1 VSLFKQR
8 VITALILAPLMI
20 GGIFFLPIEQF
31 AYFIGF
37 IVTVAAWE
45 WANLSGY
52 SSPVVRIGYAALVA
66 SATFATA
73 YFMGQCTDLAFVIL
87 TAGAVW
93 WFVAC
98 LLVIQ
103 YPGKVALWQA
113 KPVRAALGFL
123 VLIPMW
129 VGFMTLKGQEHSSLI
144 IVYVMLLIWGADT
157 GAYFAGKAWGK
168 SKLAPK
174 VSPGKSWAGFWG
186 GLATTGLIAIIFSLM
201 VNQWLRPMTMND
213 FWLLAS
219 ITFVTAIISVMGDL
233 VESMMKRHRGIK
245 DSSQLLPGHGGV
257 LDRIDSMAA
266 AVPVFAFLM
275 VFLGWQLAA

>member
-1 VSLFKQR
+1 
-8 VITALILAPLMI
+8 MI

-52 SSPVVRIGYAALVA
+52 TSPVIRLVYAGLVA
-66 SATFATA
+66 ATVFATG
-73 YFMGQCTDLAFVIL
+73 YFMNSHPEIHSVIL
-87 TAGAVW
+87 AVGAFW
-93 WFVAC
+93 WLIAC

-103 YPGKVALWQA
+103 YPKKVALWQA
-113 KPVRAALGFL
+113 KPVRALLGFF

-157 GAYFAGKAWGK
+157 GAYFAGKTWGNA
-168 SKLAPK
+168 KLAPN

-186 GLATTGLIAIIFSLM
+186 GLATTGLIAVVFSLS
-201 VNQWLRPMTMND
+201 VNKWLSPMSVDD
-213 FWLLAS
+213 FTLLAI
-219 ITFVTAIISVMGDL
+219 ITFITAIISVMGDL

-257 LDRIDSMAA
+257 LDRIDSMAS
-266 AVPVFAFLM
+266 AVPVFAFFMLL
-275 VFLGWQLAA
+275 FGFQLAA

>member
-1 VSLFKQR
+1 MFKQR
-8 VITALILAPLMI
+8 LITALILAPLMI

-52 SSPVVRIGYAALVA
+52 TSSAIRIGYAALIAAAV
-66 SATFATA
+66 FATG
-73 YFMGQCTDLAFVIL
+73 YFMNSNPEVHRIVLMV
-87 TAGAVW
+87 GAAW
-93 WFVAC
+93 WLIAC
-98 LLVIQ
+98 FLVVQ
-103 YPGKVALWQA
+103 YPKKVSLW
-113 KPVRAALGFL
+113 KSKFTRAVLGFF

-129 VGFMTLKGQEHSSLI
+129 VGFMTLKSQNNSALI

-168 SKLAPK
+168 SKLAPN

-186 GLATTGLIAIIFSLM
+186 GLATTGLIAIVFSLCI
-201 VNQWLRPMTMND
+201 NKWLGEISLND
-213 FWLLAS
+213 FVLLAL

-275 VFLGWQLAA
+275 VFLGWQLTA

>member
-1 VSLFKQR
+1 LLKQR
-8 VITALILAPLMI
+8 IITALILAPLMI

-31 AYFIGF
+31 AYFIGA

-52 SSPVVRIGYAALVA
+52 SSPVIRIAYAAIIAASTFVA
-66 SATFATA
+66 A
-73 YFMGQCTDLAFVIL
+73 YFIDSNAEISFVIL
-87 TAGAVW
+87 TVGAAW
-93 WFVAC
+93 WLIAC
-98 LLVIQ
+98 FLVVQ
-103 YPGKVALWQA
+103 YPKKVALWQA
-113 KPVRAALGFL
+113 KSVRAVLGFL

-129 VGFMTLKGQEHSSLI
+129 VGFMTLKSQEHSALI

-157 GAYFAGKAWGK
+157 GAYFAGKTWGK
-168 SKLAPK
+168 AKLAPN

-186 GLATTGLIAIIFSLM
+186 GLSTTGLIAVIFSLC
-201 VNQWLRPMTMND
+201 VNKWLGAMSIDD
-213 FWLLAS
+213 FVLLAI
-219 ITFVTAIISVMGDL
+219 ITFITAIISVMGDL

-266 AVPVFAFLM
+266 AVPVFAFLI
-275 VFLGWQLAA
+275 VLLGWQLT

>member
-1 VSLFKQR
+1 LFKQR
-8 VITALILAPLMI
+8 LITALILAPLMI

-52 SSPVVRIGYAALVA
+52 TSPVIRLVYAGLVA
-66 SATFATA
+66 ATVFATG
-73 YFMGQCTDLAFVIL
+73 YFMNSHPEIHSVIL
-87 TAGAVW
+87 AVGAFW
-93 WFVAC
+93 WLIAC

-103 YPGKVALWQA
+103 YPKKVALWQA
-113 KPVRAALGFL
+113 KPVRALLGFF

-144 IVYVMLLIWGADT
+144 IVYVMLIIWGADT
-157 GAYFAGKAWGK
+157 GAYFAGKTWGN
-168 SKLAPK
+168 SKLAPN

-186 GLATTGLIAIIFSLM
+186 GLATTGLIAVVFSLS
-201 VNQWLRPMTMND
+201 VNKWLSPMSVDD
-213 FWLLAS
+213 FTLLAI
-219 ITFVTAIISVMGDL
+219 ITFITAIISVMGDL

-257 LDRIDSMAA
+257 LDRIDSMAS
-266 AVPVFAFLM
+266 AVPVFAFFMLL
-275 VFLGWQLAA
+275 FGFQLAA

>member
-1 VSLFKQR
+1 
-8 VITALILAPLMI
+8 MI

-52 SSPVVRIGYAALVA
+52 SSAAVRIIYAGIIAA
-66 SATFATA
+66 SVFAVG
-73 YFMGQCTDLAFVIL
+73 YFMQSNAQLHSIVL
-87 TAGAVW
+87 TAGAAW
-93 WFVAC
+93 WLIAC
-98 LLVIQ
+98 ALVVQ
-103 YPGKVALWQA
+103 YPKKVSLWQA
-113 KPVRAALGFL
+113 KPVRAILGFF

-129 VGFMTLKGQEHSSLI
+129 VGFMTLKSQEHSALI

-157 GAYFAGKAWGK
+157 GAYFAGKTWGK
-168 SKLAPK
+168 AKLAPN

-186 GLATTGLIAIIFSLM
+186 GLATTGLIAVIFTFCI
-201 VNQWLRPMTMND
+201 NKWLRPMSVDD
-213 FWLLAS
+213 FTLLAI
-219 ITFVTAIISVMGDL
+219 ITFITAIISVMGDL

-275 VFLGWQLAA
+275 ILLGWQLAA

>member
-1 VSLFKQR
+1 LFKQR
-8 VITALILAPLMI
+8 LITALILAPLMV

-52 SSPVVRIGYAALVA
+52 SSPVVRIGYAGFVA
-66 SATFATA
+66 VSTFATS
-73 YFMGQCTDLAFVIL
+73 YFIAKYPELASLIL
-87 TAGAVW
+87 AVGVFW

-98 LLVIQ
+98 LLVMQ
-103 YPGKVALWQA
+103 YPNKVALWQA
-113 KPVRAALGFL
+113 KPVRAVLGLF

-129 VGFMTLKGQEHSSLI
+129 VGFMTLKSQEHSSLI

-157 GAYFAGKAWGK
+157 GAYFAGKTWGNK
-168 SKLAPK
+168 KLAPN

-186 GLATTGLIAIIFSLM
+186 GLATTGLIAVIFSLC
-201 VNQWLRPMTMND
+201 VNQWLRPMTLAD
-213 FWLLAS
+213 FSLLAVM
-219 ITFVTAIISVMGDL
+219 TFITAIISVMGDL

-257 LDRIDSMAA
+257 LDRIDSMAS
-266 AVPVFAFLM
+266 AVPVFAFFMLL
-275 VFLGWQLAA
+275 FGWQLAT

>member
-1 VSLFKQR
+1 VFKQR
-8 VITALILAPLMI
+8 LITALILAPLMV

-52 SSPVVRIGYAALVA
+52 SSPIVRIGYAGFVA
-66 SATFATA
+66 VATFVAA
-73 YFMGQCTDLAFVIL
+73 YFIDKNAELASLIL
-87 TAGAVW
+87 AVGVFW

-103 YPGKVALWQA
+103 YPDKVVLWQA
-113 KPVRAALGFL
+113 RPVRAVLGLL

-129 VGFMTLKGQEHSSLI
+129 VGFMTLKSQEHSSLI

-157 GAYFAGKAWGK
+157 GAYFSGKTWGNK
-168 SKLAPK
+168 KLAPN

-186 GLATTGLIAIIFSLM
+186 GLATTGLIAVIFSLCI
-201 VNQWLRPMTMND
+201 NQWLRPMTLAD
-213 FWLLAS
+213 FTLLAVM
-219 ITFVTAIISVMGDL
+219 TFITAIISVMGDL

-257 LDRIDSMAA
+257 LDRIDSMAS
-266 AVPVFAFLM
+266 AVPVFAFFMLL
-275 VFLGWQLAA
+275 FGWQLAT

>member
-1 VSLFKQR
+1 MFKQR
-8 VITALILAPLMI
+8 LITALILAPLMI

-52 SSPVVRIGYAALVA
+52 TSSAIRLVYAGLVA
-66 SATFATA
+66 ATVFATG
-73 YFMGQCTDLAFVIL
+73 YFMKSHPEIHSVIL
-87 TAGAVW
+87 AVGAFW
-93 WFVAC
+93 WLIAC

-103 YPGKVALWQA
+103 YPKKVALWQA
-113 KPVRAALGFL
+113 KPVRALLGFF

-129 VGFMTLKGQEHSSLI
+129 VGFMTLKSQEHSSLI

-157 GAYFAGKAWGK
+157 GAYFAGKAFGK
-168 SKLAPK
+168 SKLAPN

-186 GLATTGLIAIIFSLM
+186 GLATTGLIAVVFSLS
-201 VNQWLRPMTMND
+201 VNKWLSPMSVDD
-213 FWLLAS
+213 FTLLAI
-219 ITFVTAIISVMGDL
+219 ITFITAIISVMGDL

-257 LDRIDSMAA
+257 LDRIDSMAS
-266 AVPVFAFLM
+266 AVPVFAFFMLL
-275 VFLGWQLAA
+275 FGFQLAA

>member
-1 VSLFKQR
+1 MFKQR
-8 VITALILAPLMI
+8 LITALILAPLMI

-52 SSPVVRIGYAALVA
+52 CSSVVRIGYAGSVAASIFLV
-66 SATFATA
+66 A
-73 YFMGQCTDLAFVIL
+73 YFMGQHAELSSIILAI
-87 TAGAVW
+87 GAIW

-98 LLVIQ
+98 LLVVQ
-103 YPGKVALWQA
+103 YPKKVALWQA
-113 KPVRAALGFL
+113 KPVRALLGFL
-123 VLIPMW
+123 VLLPMW
-129 VGFMTLKGQEHSSLI
+129 VGFMTLKSQEHSSLI

-157 GAYFAGKAWGK
+157 GAYFAGKTWGK
-168 SKLAPK
+168 SKLAPN

-186 GLATTGLIAIIFSLM
+186 GLATTGLIAIIFSLL
-201 VNQWLRPMTMND
+201 VNQWLRPVTMDD
-213 FWLLAS
+213 FLLLAA
-219 ITFVTAIISVMGDL
+219 ITFITAIMSVMGDL

-275 VFLGWQLAA
+275 ILFGWQLAA

>member
-1 VSLFKQR
+1 
-8 VITALILAPLMI
+8 MI

-52 SSPVVRIGYAALVA
+52 SSPVVRIAYAGLVA
-66 SATFATA
+66 ASTFAVA
-73 YFMGQCTDLAFVIL
+73 YFMSLNPEINSVIL
-87 TAGAVW
+87 AIGAFW
-93 WFVAC
+93 WFIAS
-98 LLVIQ
+98 LLVMQ
-103 YPGKVALWQA
+103 YPKKVALWQA
-113 KPVRAALGFL
+113 RPVRALLGFF

-129 VGFMTLKGQEHSSLI
+129 VGFMTLKSQEHSSLI

-157 GAYFAGKAWGK
+157 GAYFSGKTWGKA
-168 SKLAPK
+168 KLAPN

-186 GLATTGLIAIIFSLM
+186 GLATTGLIAIIFSLS
-201 VNQWLRPMTMND
+201 VNKWLRPMSVDD
-213 FWLLAS
+213 FTLLAI
-219 ITFVTAIISVMGDL
+219 ITFITAIISVMGDL

-257 LDRIDSMAA
+257 LDRIDSMAS
-266 AVPVFAFLM
+266 AVPVFAFFMLL
-275 VFLGWQLAA
+275 FGWQLAA

>member
-1 VSLFKQR
+1 
-8 VITALILAPLMI
+8 MI

-52 SSPVVRIGYAALVA
+52 TSPLVRIGY
-66 SATFATA
+66 
-73 YFMGQCTDLAFVIL
+73 GAFVAVALFVTSYLVSLDAIVSPLIL
-87 TAGAVW
+87 AAGAAW
-93 WFVAC
+93 WLIAC
-98 LLVIQ
+98 MLVIQ
-103 YPGKVALWQA
+103 YPKKVSIWQA
-113 KPVRAALGFL
+113 KPVRAVLGLF

-129 VGFMTLKGQEHSSLI
+129 VGFMTLKSQEHSSLV

-157 GAYFAGKAWGK
+157 GAYFAGKTWGNK
-168 SKLAPK
+168 KLAPN

-186 GLATTGLIAIIFSLM
+186 GLATTGLIAVIFSLC
-201 VNQWLRPMTMND
+201 VNQWLRPMTLDD
-213 FWLLAS
+213 FSLLAI
-219 ITFVTAIISVMGDL
+219 ITFITAIISVMGDL

-257 LDRIDSMAA
+257 LDRIDSMAS
-266 AVPVFAFLM
+266 AVPVFAFVMLL
-275 VFLGWQLAA
+275 LGWQLAA

>member
-1 VSLFKQR
+1 LLKQR
-8 VITALILAPLMI
+8 IITALILAPLMI

-31 AYFIGF
+31 AYFIGA

-52 SSPVVRIGYAALVA
+52 SSPAFRIAYAAIIAA
-66 SATFATA
+66 STFVTA
-73 YFMGQCTDLAFVIL
+73 YFIDSNPEISFVIL
-87 TAGAVW
+87 TIGAIW
-93 WFVAC
+93 WLIAC
-98 LLVIQ
+98 FLVVQ
-103 YPGKVALWQA
+103 YPKKVALWQA
-113 KPVRAALGFL
+113 KPVRAVLGFL

-129 VGFMTLKGQEHSSLI
+129 VGFMTLKSQEHSALI

-157 GAYFAGKAWGK
+157 GAYFAGKTWGK
-168 SKLAPK
+168 AKLAPN

-186 GLATTGLIAIIFSLM
+186 GLATTGLIAVIFSLCI
-201 VNQWLRPMTMND
+201 NQWLGAISIDD
-213 FWLLAS
+213 FVLLAI

-266 AVPVFAFLM
+266 AVPVFAFLI
-275 VFLGWQLAA
+275 VFLGWQLA

>member
-1 VSLFKQR
+1 LLKQR
-8 VITALILAPLMI
+8 IITALILAPLMI
-20 GGIFFLPIEQF
+20 GGIFFLPIEEF

-37 IVTVAAWE
+37 IVTIAAWE
-45 WANLSGY
+45 WANLAGY
-52 SSPVVRIGYAALVA
+52 TSPLVRIGYTTLVA
-66 SATFATA
+66 GSVFVV
-73 YFMGQCTDLAFVIL
+73 GDLMASNPIVSSVVL
-87 TAGAVW
+87 AAGTVW
-93 WFVAC
+93 WIVAC

-103 YPGKVALWQA
+103 YPSRVAIWQA
-113 KPVRAALGFL
+113 RPVRAVLGLF

-129 VGFMTLKGQEHSSLI
+129 VGFMTLKSQQHSSLI

-168 SKLAPK
+168 AKLAPN

-186 GLATTGLIAIIFSLM
+186 GLTTTGLIAVIFSLC
-201 VNQWLRPMTMND
+201 VNQWLRPMTLED
-213 FWLLAS
+213 FSLLVI
-219 ITFVTAIISVMGDL
+219 ITFITSVVSVMGDL

-266 AVPVFAFLM
+266 AVPVFAFAMLL
-275 VFLGWQLAA
+275 LGWQLAA